1 MARIGWKGSWILLLH
16 ARDQV
21 AVPRNPIHIM
31 RHTLGSLTRS
41 AILENLTRDTTL
53 QSCSCL
59 RFHGFRGAWQRHGN
73 GCYGWYMALR
83 AKVENGRI
91 VVDEPTTLPE
101 GTVLDLVVDDEGDD
115 LDDEERAR
123 LHARL
128 DAAWA
133 SAQAGNVR
141 SAADVIA
148 KLRRS

>member
-1 MARIGWKGSWILLLH
+1 M
-16 ARDQV
+16 V
-21 AVPRNPIHIM
+21 V
-31 RHTLGSLTRS
+31 
-41 AILENLTRDTTL
+41 
-53 QSCSCL
+53 
-59 RFHGFRGAWQRHGN
+59 
-73 GCYGWYMALR
+73 R
-83 AKVENGRI
+83 AKVQNGRL

-133 SAQAGNVR
+133 SAQAGSVR
-141 SAADVIA
+141 PAADVIA